1 MNFGKKNTNMIID
14 NYTPSPWRVFKHPS
28 LLFNSFY
35 WWDLKYQIEAW
46 FKPRQK
52 WLTKTIPN
60 TWCDKVTLIPH
71 LLFSCLT
78 HYVEDEKGLQDH
90 IDWTEDLEKGYI
102 SQEYVDSVKNTD
114 KELREVYNYI
124 KTERPELEK
133 QHENSY
139 PTPSSKA
146 INDIFIKEEDSN
158 YTMRSCEDL
167 YGMPYKEAYAET
179 YRLEALIEE
188 KDMWAMQTIIKHYQ
202 KLWT

>member
-1 MNFGKKNTNMIID
+1 MIID
-14 NYTPSPWRVFKHPS
+14 THNPSAWRVFRCPS

-35 WWDLKYQIEAW
+35 WWDLKYKIEA
-46 FKPRQK
+46 FFNPRQK

-60 TWCDKVTLIPH
+60 TWCDKVTLVPH

-102 SQEYVDSVKNTD
+102 SQEYVDSVKSTD

-133 QHENSY
+133 QHQNSY
-139 PTPSSKA
+139 PTRRSTGV
-146 INDIFIKEEDSN
+146 DDLFVETEDGN
-158 YTMRSCEDL
+158 ITMRSCEDL

-179 YRLEALIEE
+179 HRLEALIEE
-188 KDMWAMQTIIKHYQ
+188 KDMWAMQTIVKHYQ
-202 KLWT
+202 KMWT

>member
-1 MNFGKKNTNMIID
+1 MIID
-14 NYTPSPWRVFKHPS
+14 TYTPSVWRVFKHPS

-35 WWDLKYQIEAW
+35 WWDFRYKLEA
-46 FKPRQK
+46 FFNPRQK

-71 LLFSCLT
+71 LLFSCLI

-114 KELREVYNYI
+114 NELREVYNYI

-133 QHENSY
+133 QHKNSY
-139 PTPSSKA
+139 PTPSSKE
-146 INDIFIKEEDSN
+146 INDLFVKVEDGN

-167 YGMPYKEAYAET
+167 YGMSYKEAYAET

-188 KDMWAMQTIIKHYQ
+188 KDMWAMNTIIKHYQ
-202 KLWT
+202 KMWT

>member
-1 MNFGKKNTNMIID
+1 MIMDTYTTNVL
-14 NYTPSPWRVFKHPS
+14 RVFKHPS
-28 LLFNSFY
+28 LLFNSFF
-35 WWDLKYQIEAW
+35 WWDVRYRISA
-46 FKPRQK
+46 FFNPRQK

-71 LLFSCLT
+71 LLFACLT

-90 IDWTEDLEKGYI
+90 TDWTEDLEKGYI

-114 KELREVYNYI
+114 NELREVYNYI

-146 INDIFIKEEDSN
+146 INDIFVKEEDGN
-158 YTMRSCEDL
+158 CTMRSCEEL
-167 YGMPYKEAYAET
+167 YGMPYKEAYAEVR
-179 YRLEALIEE
+179 RLEALIEE
-188 KDMWAMQTIIKHYQ
+188 KDMWAMKTIIKHYQ
-202 KLWT
+202 KMWT